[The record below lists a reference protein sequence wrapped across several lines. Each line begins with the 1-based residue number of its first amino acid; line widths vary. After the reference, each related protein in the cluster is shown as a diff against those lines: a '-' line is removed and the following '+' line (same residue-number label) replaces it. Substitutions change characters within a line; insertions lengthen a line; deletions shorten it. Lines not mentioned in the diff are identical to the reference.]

1 MRMISKVGL
10 GSVMFLVAT
19 VALAAES
26 ENQDKMQEDL
36 DSYKSRI
43 VSNCGMPDK
52 LTIKWDGKLGAN
64 PRETPEGH
72 YSSLSTLCQSAL
84 DATYNV
90 CHNRVVK
97 KAFTKVTSIVCAR
110 GTGAMSYAFKGSTL
124 TFKVDTKFDK
134 NSPAG
139 QQSDLETKMKDD
151 IDK

>member
-1 MRMISKVGL
+1 MRMTSKL
-10 GSVMFLVAT
+10 GIGALFIFTT
-19 VALAAES
+19 VAFAAES

-36 DSYKSRI
+36 DSYKERI
-43 VSNCGMPDK
+43 VSNCGAAAK
-52 LTIKWDGKLGAN
+52 LTIKFDGKMGGN

-84 DATYNV
+84 DATYNS

-97 KAFTKVTSIVCAR
+97 KEFAKLTSITCTR
-110 GTGAMSYAFKGSTL
+110 GTGTMSYSFKGSSL

-134 NSPAG
+134 NNPAG
-139 QQSDLETKMKDD
+139 QQSDLEKKMKDD